1 MFKDTLAHDKAIK
14 RIIFLE
20 SLERNDRISQDD
32 AQELALLRV
41 ADQQFEDSFQHA
53 GWPGDGSGED
63 DFADF
68 NQNEGNDW

>member
-1 MFKDTLAHDKAIK
+1 MFKDTQSYDKAIK

-41 ADQQFEDSFQHA
+41 AAQQFEDSFQHV

-63 DFADF
+63 DFADY
-68 NQNEGNDW
+68 NQNEGCDW